1 MRAMRSLVLSL
12 ALCALPLTALA
23 QDPTPADQRS
33 MGFRPGLGEE
43 AREHVP
49 GGRLLVMA
57 YGAILLLLGGY
68 VAFVGRRAAKLDE
81 DLRRLEDDLARKRGD
96 AEDAT

>member
-1 MRAMRSLVLSL
+1 MRAMRTVFLSL
-12 ALCALPLTALA
+12 ALCALPLTASA
-23 QDPTPADQRS
+23 QDPQAADQRS
-33 MGFRPGLGEE
+33 MEFRPGVGDE

-68 VAFVGRRAAKLDE
+68 VAFLGRRASKLDE
-81 DLRRLEDDLARKRGD
+81 DLRRLEDDLARRRGD
-96 AEDAT
+96 TEDAA